1 MSILGDESIS
11 KIEEPKLERR
21 KTTATAALSEQ
32 KKSNKLNMQ
41 IKLMREVEEN
51 MKNFS
56 KEVDQV
62 DKK

>member
-21 KTTATAALSEQ
+21 KTTTAPLSEQ